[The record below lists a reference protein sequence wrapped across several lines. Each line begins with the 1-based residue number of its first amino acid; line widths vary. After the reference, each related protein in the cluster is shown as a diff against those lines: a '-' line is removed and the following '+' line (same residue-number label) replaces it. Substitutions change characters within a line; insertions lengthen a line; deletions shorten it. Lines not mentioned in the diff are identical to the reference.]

1 MPFAGTP
8 LGQLSILLVED
19 SAVDAE
25 LVADM
30 LVESGILAVFERAE
44 DEEGLIAL
52 LTGKR
57 FDIVLSDLSMPG
69 FSGMRAL
76 EVVREV
82 HPSMPFVFVSGTMG
96 EELAVQALQQGA
108 ADYILK
114 HTPGRLPSAVARA
127 VREARG
133 DAERKRVEV
142 ELMRAQRLESMSLL
156 AAGLSHDL
164 RNILQPLLIVPDLLK
179 SHSADPKISHLAD
192 VIAECGLRGHE
203 MAESM
208 LSFVRGSRRASENI
222 EVARLF
228 SAVELLLRGSLPSSV
243 KLQIQL
249 LQEDLS
255 LEGNFTELQQVLLN
269 LALNA
274 IQAMPDGGSLQLLA
288 EPVTDVDGNGHLCLR
303 VIDQGTGMSADV
315 LENLFSPFFTTKSN
329 GTGLGLLSCK
339 RIVEGMQG
347 SIQVS
352 SELGVGS
359 RFDLLLP
366 INGRF
371 HARSDIT
378 SNAPVGENQLVLVV
392 DNTATR
398 LSLLGNAL
406 SSQGYRLALAAD
418 AAAALLHV
426 RAQGMPDAVVIDTD
440 LPLMAAGQLLGELQA
455 LGYAGPVLLLE
466 DPAQPVDAGL
476 LPPGLLVQ
484 TLRKPLEMQ
493 HVFRAVGAILQAGN
507 A

>member
-1 MPFAGTP
+1 MPLSGTP
-8 LGQLSILLVED
+8 LGQLAIVLVED
-19 SAVDAE
+19 SPEDAE
-25 LVADM
+25 LIADM
-30 LVESGILAVFERAE
+30 LLEAGISASFERVDDE
-44 DEEGLIAL
+44 DGLVEL
-52 LTGKR
+52 LTAR
-57 FDIVLSDLSMPG
+57 RVDIVLSDLSMPG

-76 EVVREV
+76 EVVREL
-82 HPSMPFVFVSGTMG
+82 HPSLPFVFVSGTMG
-96 EELAVQALQQGA
+96 EDLAVQALQQGA

-114 HTPGRLPSAVARA
+114 HSPGRLPSAVARA

-133 DAERKRVEV
+133 HVERRKVEV

-164 RNILQPLLIVPDLLK
+164 RNILQPLLIVPDMLK
-179 SHSADPKISHLAD
+179 MHSTDPKVRQLAD
-192 VIAECGLRGHE
+192 VIAECGVRGNE

-208 LSFVRGSRRASENI
+208 LSFVRGSRRASEHI
-222 EVARLF
+222 EVSRLF
-228 SAVELLLRGSLPSSV
+228 SAVELLLRGSLPTAV
-243 KLQIQL
+243 QL
-249 LQEDLS
+249 HLRLAQQDLA

-274 IQAMPDGGSLQLLA
+274 IQAMPDGGSLELLA
-288 EPVTDVDGNGHLCLR
+288 EPVTDVDGNDQLCMR
-303 VIDQGTGMSADV
+303 VTDQGTGMPADV
-315 LENLFSPFFTTKSN
+315 LERLFSPFFTTKSN

-347 SIQVS
+347 SIHVS
-352 SELGVGS
+352 SEVGVGS

-366 INGRF
+366 ISGRVT
-371 HARSDIT
+371 ARNEVASH
-378 SNAPVGENQLVLVV
+378 APVGEGQQVLVV

-406 SSQGYRLALAAD
+406 SSQGYRLSLAAD

-426 RAQGMPDAVVIDTD
+426 RAQGMPDVVVIDTD

-455 LGYAGPVLLLE
+455 LGYSGPALLLE
-466 DPAQPVDAGL
+466 EPAQPVDPDVVPMGL
-476 LPPGLLVQ
+476 QVQ

-493 HVFRAVGAILQAGN
+493 HVFRAVGAILGTAGN
-507 A
+507 

>member
-1 MPFAGTP
+1 
-8 LGQLSILLVED
+8 
-19 SAVDAE
+19 
-25 LVADM
+25 M
-30 LVESGILAVFERAE
+30 LKKDR
-44 DEEGLIAL
+44 
-52 LTGKR
+52 
-57 FDIVLSDLSMPG
+57 
-69 FSGMRAL
+69 
-76 EVVREV
+76 
-82 HPSMPFVFVSGTMG
+82 
-96 EELAVQALQQGA
+96 
-108 ADYILK
+108 
-114 HTPGRLPSAVARA
+114 
-127 VREARG
+127 
-133 DAERKRVEV
+133 
-142 ELMRAQRLESMSLL
+142 
-156 AAGLSHDL
+156 
-164 RNILQPLLIVPDLLK
+164 
-179 SHSADPKISHLAD
+179 
-192 VIAECGLRGHE
+192 
-203 MAESM
+203 
-208 LSFVRGSRRASENI
+208 
-222 EVARLF
+222 
-228 SAVELLLRGSLPSSV
+228 
-243 KLQIQL
+243 
-249 LQEDLS
+249 
-255 LEGNFTELQQVLLN
+255 
-269 LALNA
+269 
-274 IQAMPDGGSLQLLA
+274 
-288 EPVTDVDGNGHLCLR
+288 
-303 VIDQGTGMSADV
+303 
-315 LENLFSPFFTTKSN
+315 LFSPFFTTKSN